1 MNDSMNDP
9 RKETRKKLM
18 AFTPVYD
25 SATRALLGYIGNINL
40 HGVMVVSEHGAETGK
55 DITLNIEL
63 PNGLLDTV
71 DKNLLM
77 PAHIAW
83 CKSDE
88 SVKSFTIG
96 FEFTKTTSEQEA
108 TIQAILDRY
117 HFRYSS

>member
-1 MNDSMNDP
+1 MSDP

-25 SATRALLGYIGNINL
+25 SATRVLLGYIGNINL
-40 HGVMVVSEHGAETGK
+40 HGVMVVSEHAVEIGR
-55 DITLNIEL
+55 DITLIIEL
-63 PNGLLDTV
+63 PNSLLDTV

-83 CKSDE
+83 CKPDK
-88 SVKSFTIG
+88 SVKSFTVG
-96 FEFTKTTSEQEA
+96 FEFTKETPEQES

-117 HFRYSS
+117 HFRYNS